1 MTTHYEP
8 PHASELVA
16 ENVRALMART
26 KAKQADLANA
36 LGMTQGAVSK
46 KVNGDRPFTLDEIDH
61 VARLFGVPVGSLFE
75 APVVVPFPRGLAD
88 DTPARHTT
96 GQHGPIRHITD
107 FRVTRI
113 AA

>member
-75 APVVVPFPRGLAD
+75 AAPVVVPFPRGLD
-88 DTPARHTT
+88 QTRDT
-96 GQHGPIRHITD
+96 GTD
-107 FRVTRI
+107 TRQYHDNRRDYSL